1 MNEKANALTRQ
12 MDGVDMF
19 VSMGSKCHGNQLICM
34 DACHFVNFESER
46 VSAAHDMT
54 WFLLLLPA

>member
-1 MNEKANALTRQ
+1 

-19 VSMGSKCHGNQLICM
+19 VSMGSKRHGNQLICM
-34 DACHFVNFESER
+34 DACHFVNFAER
-46 VSAAHDMT
+46 VSAARDMT